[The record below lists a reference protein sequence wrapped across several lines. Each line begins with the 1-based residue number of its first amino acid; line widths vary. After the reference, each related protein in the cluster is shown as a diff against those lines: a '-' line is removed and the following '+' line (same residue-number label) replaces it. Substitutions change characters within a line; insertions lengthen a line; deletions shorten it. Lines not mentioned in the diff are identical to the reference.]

1 MLVVFEALHIMNS
14 GQRRG
19 DGKMALKLDTSK
31 VYDCERPQPQLVSL
45 NFEQNLCKWV
55 RLFFLSLKMD
65 VELVIPFPL
74 DQEFYIWSSH
84 LF

>member
-31 VYDCERPQPQLVSL
+31 VCDCERPQPQLVSL
-45 NFEQNLCKWV
+45 NFEQNLCK
-55 RLFFLSLKMD
+55 
-65 VELVIPFPL
+65 
-74 DQEFYIWSSH
+74 
-84 LF
+84 